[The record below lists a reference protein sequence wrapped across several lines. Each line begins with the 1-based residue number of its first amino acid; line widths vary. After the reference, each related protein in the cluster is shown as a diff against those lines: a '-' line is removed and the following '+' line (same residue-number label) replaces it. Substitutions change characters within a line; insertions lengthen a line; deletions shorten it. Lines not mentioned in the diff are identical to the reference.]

1 MTIKQSITEAKLQTT
16 KVWAL
21 ALPYFSSEDKWKARG
36 LLLAVV
42 LLNLASVYMLVQLNE
57 WNRVFYDALQDKNEP
72 VFWQQLQRFLYIA
85 FAYMVI
91 VVYKFYI
98 TQLMQLRWRTWMT
111 ADMLKRW
118 LANKAFY
125 QLELL
130 RFTSQDN
137 TSNTKD
143 ALPDNPDQRIS
154 QDVNMFTSDTVALT
168 MGFLNAVVTLVSFI
182 GILWVLSGGFSFSL
196 GGSTYEIAG
205 FMVWMAVV
213 YALAGS
219 VITYFVGRPLVGL
232 SFWQQ
237 RYEADFRHH
246 LVRVRE
252 HSEAIALDKGE
263 AVEQT
268 ALGLRFSAV
277 LKNYLSLIQAQ
288 KRLTWFT
295 AGYGQ
300 AAVVFPLIVAAP
312 RFFSGAIQLGQLM
325 QISSAFGRV
334 QDALSWFVD
343 SYSSLASWKATTDRL
358 TDFEANLSKL
368 STNVSV
374 IPSYAAT
381 DSAVQELQIAGL
393 NLSLPN
399 GAALL
404 ANAHARV
411 VAGDT
416 VLLSGPSGSGKS
428 TLFRTLAG
436 IWPFSTGAVSLPANF
451 ASKAMFI
458 PQRPYFPQGS
468 LRAALAYPN
477 DAAAFNDTQLI
488 AALELALLPAL
499 ATRLDDED
507 AWEHKLSGG
516 EQQRLAIARVFLK
529 EPQWVFADEA
539 TSALDAAA
547 EDTIYERLVAL
558 VQRTGGALVSIA
570 HRPAVAAFH
579 DKQLVFEANSPNA
592 ATQAPTD
599 PSAARYTLRSN

>member
-1 MTIKQSITEAKLQTT
+1 MTIQQTITEAKLQTA

-42 LLNLASVYMLVQLNE
+42 LLNLASVYMLVQINE

-130 RFTSQDN
+130 RFTSQDH
-137 TSNTKD
+137 TTYSKD

-154 QDVNMFTSDTVALT
+154 QDINMFTSDTVALS
-168 MGFLNAVVTLVSFI
+168 MGLLNAVVTLLSFI
-182 GILWVLSGGFSFSL
+182 GILWGLSGGFSFTL

-213 YALAGS
+213 YAVAGS
-219 VITYFVGRPLVGL
+219 VITYFVGKPLVGL

-263 AVEQT
+263 AVEQA

-277 LKNYLSLIQAQ
+277 LRNYLDLIKAQ

-343 SYSSLASWKATTDRL
+343 SYSSLAGWKATTDRL
-358 TDFEANLSKL
+358 TDFEANLLKL
-368 STNVSV
+368 SVNVSA
-374 IPSYAAT
+374 PTSYSAT
-381 DSAVQELQIAGL
+381 DSAANELQLNGL

-404 ANAHARV
+404 QDAHARV
-411 VAGDT
+411 AAGDT

-436 IWPFSTGAVSLPANF
+436 IWPFTTGAVSLPANF

-468 LRAALAYPN
+468 LRAALAYPA
-477 DAAAFNDTQLI
+477 DASIYSDAQLS
-488 AALELALLPAL
+488 AALNQALLPAL

-547 EDTIYERLVAL
+547 EATVYERLVAM

-570 HRPAVAAFH
+570 HRPAVAQFH
-579 DKQLVFEANSPNA
+579 GRQLVFTPNA
-592 ATQAPTD
+592 QDTTAGQ
-599 PSAARYTLRSN
+599 ARYTLRSM

>member
-1 MTIKQSITEAKLQTT
+1 MSISQTITEAKLQTA

-130 RFTSQDN
+130 RFTSQTTEN
-137 TSNTKD
+137 NSKE

-154 QDVNMFTSDTVALT
+154 DDVHQFTNDTVSLT
-168 MGFLNAVVTLVSFI
+168 MGLLNAVVTLLSFI
-182 GILWVLSGGFSFSL
+182 GILWSLSGGFSFSL

-205 FMVWMAVV
+205 FMVWMALV
-213 YALAGS
+213 YAVAGS
-219 VITYFVGRPLVGL
+219 VVTYFVGRPLVSLGY
-232 SFWQQ
+232 WQQ
-237 RYEADFRHH
+237 RYEANFRHH
-246 LVRVRE
+246 LIRVRE

-263 AVEQT
+263 SVERS
-268 ALGLRFSAV
+268 ALGTRFSAV
-277 LKNYLSLIQAQ
+277 LSNYLQLINAQ

-334 QDALSWFVD
+334 QDALSC
-343 SYSSLASWKATTDRL
+343 L
-358 TDFEANLSKL
+358 
-368 STNVSV
+368 
-374 IPSYAAT
+374 
-381 DSAVQELQIAGL
+381 
-393 NLSLPN
+393 
-399 GAALL
+399 
-404 ANAHARV
+404 
-411 VAGDT
+411 
-416 VLLSGPSGSGKS
+416 
-428 TLFRTLAG
+428 
-436 IWPFSTGAVSLPANF
+436 
-451 ASKAMFI
+451 
-458 PQRPYFPQGS
+458 
-468 LRAALAYPN
+468 
-477 DAAAFNDTQLI
+477 
-488 AALELALLPAL
+488 
-499 ATRLDDED
+499 
-507 AWEHKLSGG
+507 
-516 EQQRLAIARVFLK
+516 
-529 EPQWVFADEA
+529 
-539 TSALDAAA
+539 
-547 EDTIYERLVAL
+547 
-558 VQRTGGALVSIA
+558 
-570 HRPAVAAFH
+570 
-579 DKQLVFEANSPNA
+579 
-592 ATQAPTD
+592 
-599 PSAARYTLRSN
+599 